1 MLLEK
6 FIQQYGTQNSF
17 SSGQHIFMQGDENSS
32 LYYIKEGLLKAYY
45 ITGDGKE
52 LIKSFLF
59 PGDIIG
65 SMTAVHGKDVCSFNL
80 LCMRPVAVLSIPFDI
95 LSQRAA
101 SDLALSQEVINL
113 LINFSMK
120 KERREFELLCLSA
133 EERYMLLLQK
143 HPEIFDDVTQN
154 DIARYLGITPVALS
168 RIKKRTQ
175 NNME

>member
-1 MLLEK
+1 MLLEE
-6 FIQQYGTQNSF
+6 FIKEYGKESSF
-17 SSGQHIFMQGDENSS
+17 SVEQHIFMQGDENRS

-59 PGDIIG
+59 SGDIIG
-65 SMTAVHGKDVCSFNL
+65 SMTAVYDKDVCSFNL
-80 LCMRPVAVLSIPFDI
+80 LCLKPCTVVNIPFEI
-95 LSQRAA
+95 LYQKA
-101 SDLALSQEVINL
+101 SNDLPLSQEVINL

-133 EERYMLLLQK
+133 EERYRQLHQK
-143 HPEIFDDVTQN
+143 HPEIFDYVTQN

-168 RIKKRTQ
+168 RIKKRVQ
-175 NNME
+175 EKN